1 MKFIPLLTRQ
11 GNLKKVLQ
19 ILDWKAPI
27 GKANQEKRFE
37 PL

>member
-1 MKFIPLLTRQ
+1 
-11 GNLKKVLQ
+11 VLQ